1 MKSTLSGLLL
11 EKSLRSRTHSIGC
24 SSEVLTFGPRCRRE
38 KPTGFKAMDTGLDA
52 VQATVVFSLRALSDQ
67 VALTSKQAILS
78 VPAGGKPSPTT
89 ERAWD
94 TTTFSIQSSSL
105 AWGCSALLASCQQS
119 LDPRCSFG
127 GCCSEAEHKPPQYK
141 SNQRGFNA

>member
-1 MKSTLSGLLL
+1 MVRGLAMKSTLSGLLL

-52 VQATVVFSLRALSDQ
+52 VQATVVFSLRALSDR
-67 VALTSKQAILS
+67 LRSL
-78 VPAGGKPSPTT
+78 PSRLYCLFSGDHHG
-89 ERAWD
+89 RAY
-94 TTTFSIQSSSL
+94 TRLSIQSSSL